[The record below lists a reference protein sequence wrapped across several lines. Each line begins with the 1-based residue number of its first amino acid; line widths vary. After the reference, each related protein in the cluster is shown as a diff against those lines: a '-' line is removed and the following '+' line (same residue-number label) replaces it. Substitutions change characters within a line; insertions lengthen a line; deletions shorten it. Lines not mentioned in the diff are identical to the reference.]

1 MVADVTHD
9 GTGSGHPPALLGWLI
24 WGLGAAL
31 YAIGFFQRT
40 APAVM
45 TSELMT
51 DFHITAAALGNLA
64 SCYFYAYVV
73 MLIPSGLLSAVYGPR
88 RLLTVGAVCTGVGL
102 LLYALAPGIVMAGAG
117 LAVVGGSGAMAMVLT
132 LELAGRWLPR
142 RRFALASGLTIA
154 SGVVG
159 ALLAGF
165 PLRLTLTAIG
175 WRPVM
180 FAFSVLSVA
189 LGIVVWHLVR
199 EDPSEKG
206 YLSYPT
212 VTRTK
217 MVLSRHEV
225 LAGLR
230 KTLTLRNTWLML
242 VVPGSVVGAILS
254 FTGLWGVPYL
264 KARYGLATEQAAL
277 ICSLL
282 LAAMAV
288 GSPVIGLISDRVGR
302 RKPPYVAS
310 VAIAAAGWATVILL
324 PALPLVA
331 VVVVL
336 TVTSFTTGVGA
347 LSYAVGRESAPPEL
361 SGTITGVV
369 ITGIMIGPALI
380 QPVTGLLLDMNWGGV
395 VEAGVR
401 MYDVAAFR
409 VAFLPTLIWTA
420 GAALLAPW
428 MKETHCGERKGA
440 S

>member
-9 GTGSGHPPALLGWLI
+9 EEGVGHPPALLGWLI

-45 TSELMT
+45 TSELMA
-51 DFHITAAALGNLA
+51 DFDITAAALGNLA
-64 SCYFYAYVV
+64 SCYFYAYVI
-73 MLIPSGLLSAVYGPR
+73 MLIPSGLLSTVYGPR
-88 RLLTVGAVCTGVGL
+88 KLLTVGAVCTGVGL
-102 LLYALAPGIVMAGAG
+102 LLYALAPGIFTAGAG
-117 LAVVGGSGAMAMVLT
+117 LAIVGGSGAVAMVLT

-165 PLRLTLTAIG
+165 PLRVTLTAIG

-189 LGIVVWHLVR
+189 LGVVVWHLVR
-199 EDPSEKG
+199 DDPSEKG
-206 YLSYPT
+206 YLSYST
-212 VTRTK
+212 AARTK
-217 MVLSRHEV
+217 AVLSRHDV

-310 VAIAAAGWATVILL
+310 VAIAAVGWATVILL

-380 QPVTGLLLDMNWGGV
+380 QPVTGLLLDMNWGGA

-409 VAFLPTLIWTA
+409 IAFLPTLIWTA
-420 GAALLAPW
+420 AAALLAPW

-440 S
+440 A